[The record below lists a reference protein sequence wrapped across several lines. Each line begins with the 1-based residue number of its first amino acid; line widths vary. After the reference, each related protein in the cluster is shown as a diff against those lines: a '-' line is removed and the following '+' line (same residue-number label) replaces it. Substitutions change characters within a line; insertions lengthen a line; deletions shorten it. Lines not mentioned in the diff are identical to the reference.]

1 VPFLLLLSR
10 PIKRNALLL
19 SGVVGILIVMRFVDL
34 TWIVMPSFY
43 TKGFQVSWLMFSLPI
58 AIGGLWIAY
67 FLWRLSARP
76 LLPIR
81 ATGIEEIWHG
91 KE

>member
-1 VPFLLLLSR
+1 
-10 PIKRNALLL
+10 
-19 SGVVGILIVMRFVDL
+19 
-34 TWIVMPSFY
+34 MPSFY

-67 FLWRLSARP
+67 FLWRLSSRP
-76 LLPIR
+76 LLPVR
-81 ATGIEEIWHG
+81 ATGIEEIWHA